1 LPVILVDSNVFL
13 DALNPSERWHLWS
26 STQMAEALEIGAFT
40 SPVVVAE
47 IGARFDSAASLA
59 EALSVFAVPVQAID
73 VPTAWRAGQAYRE
86 WIRNGGRRGAL
97 LPDFII
103 GAQASTV
110 GAQLLTR
117 DSRRFRSY
125 FPELDLIM
133 PETTND

>member
-1 LPVILVDSNVFL
+1 VILIDTNVFL
-13 DALNPSERWHLWS
+13 DVLDPGEQWHAWS
-26 STQMAEALEIGAFT
+26 SAHMAEALEIGAFT

-47 IGARFDSAASLA
+47 IGARFGSAVDLA
-59 EALSVFAVPVQAID
+59 EALAAFAVPVQAID

-103 GAQASTV
+103 GAQASTA

-117 DSRRFRSY
+117 DPRRFRSY

-133 PETTND
+133 PELTND